1 MISFGVVKIFTV
13 VVASSD
19 GIAREFVIWSIGFSD
34 GSDRSVRVGCGR
46 SVRAKLFRAF
56 RG

>member
-1 MISFGVVKIFTV
+1 MEAIMISFGVVKIFTV

-46 SVRAKLFRAF
+46 
-56 RG
+56 